1 MGEER
6 GGKVGQTENRT
17 QGGTGRE
24 IFKGNVDVIE
34 TLFYEI
40 TFEIFQRYA
49 STTAEPTLYFALK
62 MVLKA
67 GKRSEQFLEFRMK
80 IFIFS

>member
-40 TFEIFQRYA
+40 TFEICNGTLQRPQSPPYI
-49 STTAEPTLYFALK
+49 S
-62 MVLKA
+62 
-67 GKRSEQFLEFRMK
+67 R
-80 IFIFS
+80 